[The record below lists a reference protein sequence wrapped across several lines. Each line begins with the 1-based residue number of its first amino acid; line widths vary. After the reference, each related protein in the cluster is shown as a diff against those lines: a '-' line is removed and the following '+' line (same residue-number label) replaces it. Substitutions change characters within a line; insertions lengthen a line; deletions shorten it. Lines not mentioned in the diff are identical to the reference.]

1 MVVHIHVQDPDL
13 VDIMV
18 GLDLEVIVQD
28 IGTVAIKDKTKKNKQ
43 KMIIN
48 VN

>member
-28 IGTVAIKDKTKKNKQ
+28 IGTVAIKDNKTKNNDDYK
-43 KMIIN
+43 
-48 VN
+48 

>member
-18 GLDLEVIVQD
+18 DQDLEVIVQD
-28 IGTVAIKDKTKKNKQ
+28 IGTVAIEDKTNK
-43 KMIIN
+43 
-48 VN
+48 